1 MWLGCGHFISRVRVN
16 HNVVYISYLPFL
28 YSPYI
33 IIVCGKYASHII
45 FPERKVYGN
54 IIFDIKSTVV
64 SGKCRRGVWICPRH
78 KFTRPLCTV
87 HTVIKTGSYCKASL
101 NNTIKTCTGKISTC
115 VVGIYC
121 TKVIDPI
128 RAVPDTTGTVL
139 PDAIPYKVKTPSA
152 FIRPFGSTPGY
163 SRFVF
168 GRTYIPGFVYF
179 NKVHHN

>member
-1 MWLGCGHFISRVRVN
+1 
-16 HNVVYISYLPFL
+16 
-28 YSPYI
+28 
-33 IIVCGKYASHII
+33 
-45 FPERKVYGN
+45 
-54 IIFDIKSTVV
+54 
-64 SGKCRRGVWICPRH
+64 
-78 KFTRPLCTV
+78 
-87 HTVIKTGSYCKASL
+87 KASL

-179 NKVHHN
+179 NKVHHNPGTCIRVCRIICERAKLKFIRTHESAIAMKNLIAGTKRL